1 MRMKCQIMDVD
12 IPRLD
17 FHELI
22 IGPIEEVPNKH
33 LFLVPIIDSP
43 REEFNLFLD
52 SFLRRNNN
60 DVSIRIQYFGNG
72 RNFDSGR

>member
-1 MRMKCQIMDVD
+1 MKRQIMNID

-22 IGPIEEVPNKH
+22 IRPIEEIPNKH
-33 LFLVPIIDSP
+33 LFFVPIIDSP
-43 REEFNLFLD
+43 REEFNSFLD

-72 RNFDSGR
+72 GNFDSGR